1 VARRCVGV
9 MRGGADVTGL
19 FDQPWT
25 LFGVL
30 FVMLVVLVEMGHRIG
45 LRLSVDTDE
54 LRHEQLVGARDGIS
68 TLMSLL
74 LGFTLAMTLSRYDQ
88 RKQLIVAEANAIG
101 TTSLRAQMLPD
112 AARGKMLELLRE
124 YVDARVAFANAGMQ
138 GTGLAQSL
146 AHAKQLQNEMW
157 RQSVEVA
164 RQSPTAI
171 TSIFA
176 QALNES
182 IDLSEKRLAMLEN
195 RVPRAIWVMLL
206 LIALLTCLTVGM
218 SVRRRFWYVM
228 VLPPLMIAIVM
239 ALVADLNSPRTG
251 TIQVGQESMM
261 RLQQDLKEMR

>member
-1 VARRCVGV
+1 VLR
-9 MRGGADVTGL
+9 L

-30 FVMLVVLVEMGHRIG
+30 FAVLLVLVEMGHRIG

-54 LRHEQLVGARDGIS
+54 VRHDQLVGARDGIS
-68 TLMSLL
+68 VLMSLL

-88 RKQLIVAEANAIG
+88 RKQLVVEEANAIG
-101 TTSLRAQMLPD
+101 TTSLRAHMLPD

-124 YVDARVAFANAGMQ
+124 YVDARVAFSNAGLQ
-138 GTGLAQSL
+138 GTELAQSL

-157 RQSVEVA
+157 QQSVDVA

-171 TSIFA
+171 TSIFV

-195 RVPRAIWVMLL
+195 RVPTAIWVMLL
-206 LIALLTCLTVGM
+206 LISLLTCLTVGM

-228 VLPPLMIAIVM
+228 ILPPLMIAIVM

-251 TIQVGQESMM
+251 TIQIGQESLK
-261 RLQQDLKEMR
+261 RVQHDLKGGAL